1 MQERLFFGLAVSL
14 GHALL
19 LMCMLN
25 TQSTQ
30 EVPISVQATMVR
42 FDQPADL
49 SPANDKP
56 ADALKPSLDKPT
68 VDQPR
73 MSDMPTSTNDL
84 PATTTTPATADSNR
98 PVDAGALPAEAAPTH
113 SQTTNTAA
121 ASTATPKTVS
131 ITDVQYARAPS
142 RDYPRAAML
151 RGEEGRVSMKVLVGQ
166 DGKPEA
172 VHITRSSGYEAL
184 DRAAVQSMKTSTFKP
199 YSENGVPQSVWV
211 HTTLEYYL
219 ESAT

>member
-1 MQERLFFGLAVSL
+1 MQVRLFFGLAVSL
-14 GHALL
+14 VHALV

-25 TQSTQ
+25 TPPAQTLLTSA
-30 EVPISVQATMVR
+30 QAVVVR
-42 FDQPADL
+42 FDRPADPT
-49 SPANDKP
+49 SVNVNTEQ
-56 ADALKPSLDKPT
+56 ALKPATEIPL

-73 MSDMPTSTNDL
+73 LSEAPASTTDKPLATPTTEVS
-84 PATTTTPATADSNR
+84 R
-98 PVDAGALPAEAAPTH
+98 PVDAGPPPVETAPTPP
-113 SQTTNTAA
+113 QPINTAA
-121 ASTATPKTVS
+121 ATTHPPKTVS
-131 ITDVQYARAPS
+131 ISDVQYARAPS
-142 RDYPRAAML
+142 RDYPRAALL

-184 DRAAVQSMKTSTFKP
+184 DRAAVQSIKTSIFKP
-199 YSENGVPQSVWV
+199 YTEDGVPQSVWV

>member
-1 MQERLFFGLAVSL
+1 MQVRLFFGLAVSL
-14 GHALL
+14 GHALV

-25 TQSTQ
+25 TPPAQPRLTSA
-30 EVPISVQATMVR
+30 QAVVVR
-42 FDQPADL
+42 FDRSAAPTSVNVNTEQ
-49 SPANDKP
+49 
-56 ADALKPSLDKPT
+56 ALKPATEIPL

-73 MSDMPTSTNDL
+73 LSEAPASTSDIPLATPTTEVS
-84 PATTTTPATADSNR
+84 R
-98 PVDAGALPAEAAPTH
+98 PVDAGPPPVETAPTPP
-113 SQTTNTAA
+113 QPTNTAA
-121 ASTATPKTVS
+121 ATTYPPKTVS
-131 ITDVQYARAPS
+131 ISDVQYARAPS
-142 RDYPRAAML
+142 RDYPRAALL

-184 DRAAVQSMKTSTFKP
+184 DRAAVQSIKTSIFKP
-199 YSENGVPQSVWV
+199 YTEDGIPRSVWV